1 MKAALIIAHPGHEL
15 RVLKFIELF
24 KPLVFVL
31 TDGSGTAGKSH
42 LQTSHNIFRHFK
54 CEISETIF
62 GDYLDK
68 QVFEHI
74 LKKRISFFN
83 AIKNGIKSELAEKE
97 ITMVFGDA
105 CEGFNPVH
113 DICRYLINACVR
125 DLQLTTKISNYEF
138 LLDGSAAN
146 DVCVGTML
154 TASLSEQ
161 DVFMRDNLIKGYP
174 EIQQEVEM
182 AKARIKFPNA
192 FNMEVLREITTD
204 NRGAARNWITDA
216 PFYESYGK
224 KKIEEGK
231 YKEVI
236 TFDHLAYING
246 FL

>member
-31 TDGSGTAGKSH
+31 TDGSGTTGKSR
-42 LQTSHNIFRHFK
+42 LQSSHNIFRHFK

-62 GDYLDK
+62 GDYPDK
-68 QVFEHI
+68 QFYEHI

-97 ITMVFGDA
+97 ITMVFGGA

-125 DLQLTTKISNYEF
+125 DLQFTTKIANYEF
-138 LLDGSAAN
+138 LLAGSDPYN
-146 DVCVGTML
+146 VCFGTML
-154 TASLSEQ
+154 TANLSEQ
-161 DVFMRDNLIKGYP
+161 DIFMRDNLIKGYP
-174 EIQQEVEM
+174 EIQQEVEL
-182 AKARIKFPNA
+182 AKARMKDA
-192 FNMEVLREITTD
+192 GDFNREVLREITTD
-204 NRGAARNWITDA
+204 NRVARNWITDP

-224 KKIEEGK
+224 KKLEEGK

-236 TFDHLAYING
+236 TFDHLSYING